1 MEVAMRNDVTLREE
15 YLLKIWDNYIQDNLV
30 ASTPC
35 KAAIYDFKSRRLI
48 VTSDN
53 FYPLECEIY
62 NIVEGMTYPELV
74 YKDGICIQNRQYKVK
89 LADGKNGIYATDGED
104 GCTVCKTCTL
114 LIVGVH
120 DGRVTAA
127 QCNEQIMKLGDYFR
141 RLRL

>member
-1 MEVAMRNDVTLREE
+1 MRTDVTLREE

-30 ASTPC
+30 ESTPC

-48 VTSDN
+48 IASDG
-53 FYPLECEIY
+53 FYLLDCEVY
-62 NIVEGMTYPELV
+62 NITEGMKYPELA
-74 YKDGICIQNRQYKVK
+74 YREGITVQNRYYAVR

-120 DGRVTAA
+120 DQRVKSEV
-127 QCNEQIMKLGDYFR
+127 CNEHIMKLGDYFR
-141 RLRL
+141 KLGL